1 MQLHFVPRITFA
13 ETLVAVKVA
22 AIKLVAGLARSML
35 AGGWAG

>member
-22 AIKLVAGLARSML
+22 AKVAAIWAVAANEAELAR
-35 AGGWAG
+35 G